1 MTGKHLHIVSFDVPL
16 PADYGGVID
25 VFYKIKSL
33 QQAGWEIT
41 LHCFS
46 YGREEDETLGKY
58 CKDVHYYTRKTGLTK
73 ILSPLPYIV
82 ATRDDETL
90 LTNLLKDESPI
101 LFEGLHTTFHLRN
114 PALSQRCTIVR
125 THNIEHVYYRALASK
140 EKHPLKRF
148 YYLSEAAKLEKY
160 ESVLNRS
167 SLIAA
172 IAQHEQKYFDRVY
185 GSKSFLLP
193 PFHEGDSISSLP
205 GIGKFA
211 LYHGNLSINENK
223 QSALFLIEQVFSRIN
238 YPLIIA
244 GHQPGNLLKQKV
256 RNYPS
261 IILEENPTAERMSLL
276 QQQAHVHVLPT
287 FQSTGIKLKLISALF
302 NGRHVLVNDKMLEG
316 TMLKSACVTANTA
329 EEWKTQILRLAEV
342 AFTEDFIEKRRA
354 ILSTA
359 YSNGDNAANLTEK
372 ILTYIR

>member
-1 MTGKHLHIVSFDVPL
+1 MPL

-46 YGREEDETLGKY
+46 YGREEDATLEHY
-58 CKDVHYYTRKTGLTK
+58 CKNVHYYTRKTGLSK

-82 ATRDDETL
+82 ATRDDDSL
-90 LTNLLKDESPI
+90 LSNLLKDESPI

-125 THNIEHVYYRALASK
+125 THNIEHVYYRALANK
-140 EKHPLKRF
+140 EKHLLKRF
-148 YYLSEAAKLEKY
+148 YFLSEAAKLEKY
-160 ESVLNRS
+160 EAVLHRS
-167 SLIAA
+167 ALIAA
-172 IAQHEQKYFDRVY
+172 IAQHEQKYFESVY

-193 PFHEGDSISSLP
+193 PFHDADNVSSLP
-205 GIGKFA
+205 GTGKFA

-223 QSALFLIEQVFSRIN
+223 QSALFLIDQVFSKIN

-244 GHQPGNLLKQKV
+244 GHQPSNLLKQKV
-256 RNYPS
+256 RNYPH
-261 IILEENPTAERMSLL
+261 IILEENPTAERMALL

-302 NGRHVLVNDKMLEG
+302 NGRHVLVNDEMLEG
-316 TMLKSACVTANTA
+316 TTLQPACVIANTA
-329 EEWKTQILRLAEV
+329 EKWRSEILRLAEV
-342 AFTEDFIEKRRA
+342 NFTEDLIEKRRA
-354 ILSTA
+354 LLSTA
-359 YSNGDNAANLTEK
+359 YSNSNNAIVLTEK